1 MQDAPTQ
8 AVRAGVEVEEAGVLG
23 RGAWLVAGAVA
34 VTCMLLLGP
43 STPAG
48 APFARTVP
56 VDAAKDVVP
65 NRVMTWNLCNP
76 CEESN
81 VDRAAEIAAYAP
93 QVVGLQEACVRD
105 VERIRD
111 HLANLHGLE
120 YHVEY
125 GPVLR
130 NWSRCGGLPWKPGG
144 YGQALLSAAPM
155 TDVVTEEYPDGGS
168 EDRGY
173 IAVTTEVAGQ
183 TVRVF
188 NTHLAQRRQES
199 VREGRPRCSP
209 RRSPGTNGPSCSA
222 TSTPCRTPP
231 NSPRSGRSPRTP
243 TPGAGRHCQRLR
255 ADDGLADQVRLRVPA
270 RAFGAGARGAAQ
282 PVFRSPSAAH
292 RRHRALIPLK
302 VLLVG
307 AIRGYTFDEPTSKE
321 SVMGIIAWI
330 FIGLIVYAIAK
341 ALMPGKDPGG
351 IIITMLIG
359 IAGGLLGGFLG
370 KVMFGVDSIDGFFDL
385 STWIAAIIGSVILLA
400 LYRVFTGRSRRGGH
414 AHA

>member
-1 MQDAPTQ
+1 M
-8 AVRAGVEVEEAGVLG
+8 GVEVEEAGVLG

-93 QVVGLQEACVRD
+93 QVVGLQEACVGD

-120 YHVEY
+120 YHVAY

-199 VREGRPRCSP
+199 VRKGQTAVLAPQVARYERALVLGDFNAVPDAPELAPIWALAEDTDAGCRP
-209 RRSPGTNGPSCSA
+209 
-222 TSTPCRTPP
+222 
-231 NSPRSGRSPRTP
+231 
-243 TPGAGRHCQRLR
+243 
-255 ADDGLADQVRLRVPA
+255 PA
-270 RAFGAGARGAAQ
+270 AGAC
-282 PVFRSPSAAH
+282 
-292 RRHRALIPLK
+292 
-302 VLLVG
+302 
-307 AIRGYTFDEPTSKE
+307 EPTTDWQTKYDY
-321 SVMGIIAWI
+321 V
-330 FIGLIVYAIAK
+330 FLRGLS
-341 ALMPGKDPGG
+341 ALGHEVRPSRYSDHH
-351 IIITMLIG
+351 
-359 IAGGLLGGFLG
+359 LLHTD
-370 KVMFGVDSIDGFFDL
+370 V
-385 STWIAAIIGSVILLA
+385 TA
-400 LYRVFTGRSRRGGH
+400 R
-414 AHA
+414 